1 MMSKFDFLTS
11 YTKLAPLQLSIV
23 RSEEAWMMSRV
34 SMPEPILDIGCG
46 DGVFGQVLFKG
57 KKWAVEAG
65 IDVDEI
71 SMSLAPKGSVYK
83 KVIKVDASQLPFPD
97 KSFMTVMAN
106 ESLEH
111 ILEIDQVLRQIAR
124 VLKDKGRLVFLVPTV
139 FLDDFWLT
147 SAPLK
152 AIGLYPLARFFHHWR
167 NKIFTHR
174 HLLPVQVWEE
184 KLNKAGLKLKSHQYL
199 SSRKVYFISELLWPL
214 RFPVRTLSRLLRRRI
229 LYPRFIDFAIIKFLK
244 NFLKEDNSNKKVKG
258 PTMIIIAQKK

>member
-1 MMSKFDFLTS
+1 MMSQV
-11 YTKLAPLQLSIV
+11 P
-23 RSEEAWMMSRV
+23 
-34 SMPEPILDIGCG
+34 MPKPILDIGCG

-57 KKWAVEAG
+57 KKWAIEAG

-71 SMSLAPKGSVYK
+71 SMSLAPKSNVYK

-111 ILEIDQVLRQIAR
+111 VLEIDQVLRQITR
-124 VLKDKGRLVFLVPTV
+124 VLKDKGKLVFLVPNV
-139 FLDDFWLT
+139 FLDDYWLT

-152 AIGLYPLARFFHHWR
+152 AIGFYPLARLFHHWR

-174 HLLPVQVWEE
+174 HLLTVQIWEE
-184 KLNKAGLKLKSHQYL
+184 KLSKAGLKLKSHQYL

-214 RFPVRTLSRLLRRRI
+214 RLPVWILSRLLRRRI
-229 LYPRFIDFAIIKFLK
+229 LYPRFIDFAIINFLK
-244 NFLKEDNSNKKVKG
+244 KYLKEDNGNKKVKG
-258 PTMIIIAQKK
+258 PTMIIVAQKK